1 MKEVK
6 IIKRYQNRKLYDTHE
21 SSYVTLD
28 EIAKMIRNG
37 EDIRVIDNKT
47 KNDIT
52 SATLTQLLYESER
65 KSKTQPSVSLLKEI
79 IRHGDGS
86 FSGFIHSK
94 LKSEIARFEAEDAAA
109 AIAAAAAF
117 AEANLTKKPEA
128 PAPVAPQTSAA
139 PQQPA
144 PQAAVENNMNMN

>member
-1 MKEVK
+1 MKEIK

-28 EIAKMIRNG
+28 EIAKMIKGG
-37 EDIRVIDNKT
+37 EDLRVIDNKT

-65 KSKTQPSVSLLKEI
+65 KAKTQPSVELLKEI

-86 FSGFIHSK
+86 FSGYIQAKVGSDM
-94 LKSEIARFEAEDAAA
+94 ARFEDATPAA
-109 AIAAAAAF
+109 NAALG
-117 AEANLTKKPEA
+117 NGR
-128 PAPVAPQTSAA
+128 
-139 PQQPA
+139 
-144 PQAAVENNMNMN
+144 AAVMNQ